1 MQSLNLNYYYVLP
14 HIILSITGIMSLLF
28 GAFNKQAHRDLVFI
42 NSAGLI
48 TAGVSTY
55 RLWNLVSS
63 NAKDGPLTAFSG
75 MVVLDHMSL
84 AFIFIFLIVAFLS
97 TLLSLNF
104 LEDEDQS
111 PEEFNSLLLFATVGM
126 MLMASAGDMVM
137 VFLGLEIASIATYVL
152 AGYRKTDLRSNESAL
167 KYFILGSFST
177 AFLLYGMALVY
188 GATGS
193 TNLETI
199 SNAIKSGNNAITAQ
213 PMVMEL
219 LYVGAGMLLVG
230 FGFKISTAPF
240 HVWTPDVY
248 QGAPTSVTAFMATG
262 PKAAAFVAF
271 LRIFVFTFAA
281 SYSFQLHTTWVNLLQ
296 VLAILTMIIGN
307 IVALSQ
313 TDIKRVLAYSSIAH
327 AGYALIGFLADDW
340 ISVAFYMLTYS
351 IMNIGAFAVVS
362 VMAGK
367 GDEKTELENWAG
379 MGFKSLGLSIA
390 LLVFMLSMAGMPLTG
405 GFMGKFFIFKTAW
418 DKGFHIIVIV
428 AVLNS
433 AISVYYY
440 LRPMVMLFFRDE
452 NETNPTPLMSWTTYV
467 TILLALAGTF
477 YLGIMPGRLFSLLE
491 VAKDVLVK

>member
-14 HIILSITGIMSLLF
+14 HIIVAITGIMSLLF

-42 NSAGLI
+42 NIAGLV
-48 TAGVSTY
+48 TAGASTV
-55 RLWNLVSS
+55 RLWNLVTN

-75 MVVLDHMSL
+75 MIVLDHMSL
-84 AFIFIFLIVAFLS
+84 AFIFIFLIVALLS
-97 TLLSLNF
+97 TLISLNF
-104 LEDEDQS
+104 LEDENLS
-111 PEEFNSLLLFATVGM
+111 PEEFNSLLMFATVGM

-137 VFLGLEIASIATYVL
+137 VFLGLEISSIATYVL
-152 AGYRKTDLRSNESAL
+152 AGYRRTDLRSNESAL

-193 TNLETI
+193 TNLDAI
-199 SNAIKSGNNAITAQ
+199 SNAIKSGNNLITNQ
-213 PMVMEL
+213 PMTLEL
-219 LYVGAGMLLVG
+219 LYVGVGMLLVG
-230 FGFKISTAPF
+230 FGFKIATAPF

-248 QGAPTSVTAFMATG
+248 QGAPTAVTAFMASG
-262 PKAAAFVAF
+262 SKAAGFVAF
-271 LRIFVFTFAA
+271 LRIFVITFGA
-281 SYSFQLHTTWVNLLQ
+281 SYSFELHTTWVNVLQ

-307 IVALSQ
+307 VVALSQ

-340 ISVAFYMLTYS
+340 TSVAFYMLTYS
-351 IMNIGAFAVVS
+351 VMTIGAFAVVS
-362 VMAGK
+362 VMAGQ
-367 GDEKTELENWAG
+367 GDEKTDLESWSG

-405 GFMGKFFIFKTAW
+405 GFMGKFLVFKTAW

-433 AISVYYY
+433 AASVYYY
-440 LRPMVMLFFRDE
+440 LRPMVMLFFREE
-452 NETNPTPLMSWTTYV
+452 NESNPTPLMSWTAYV

-477 YLGIMPGRLFSLLE
+477 YLGIMPGRLFGLLD
-491 VAKDVLVK
+491 VAKEVIK

>member
-14 HIILSITGIMSLLF
+14 HIIVAITGIMSLLF
-28 GAFNKQAHRDLVFI
+28 GVFNKQAHRDLVFI
-42 NSAGLI
+42 NIAGLV
-48 TAGVSTY
+48 TAGASTV
-55 RLWNLVSS
+55 RLWNLVTN

-75 MVVLDHMSL
+75 MIVLDHMSL
-84 AFIFIFLIVAFLS
+84 AFIFIFLIVALLS
-97 TLLSLNF
+97 TLISLNF
-104 LEDEDQS
+104 LEDENLS
-111 PEEFNSLLLFATVGM
+111 PEEFNSLLMFATVGM

-137 VFLGLEIASIATYVL
+137 IFLGLEISSIATYVL
-152 AGYRKTDLRSNESAL
+152 AGYRRTDLRSNESAL

-177 AFLLYGMALVY
+177 AFLLYGMALLY

-193 TNLETI
+193 TNLDAI
-199 SNAIKSGNNAITAQ
+199 SNAIKSGNNLITKQ
-213 PMVMEL
+213 PMTLEL
-219 LYVGAGMLLVG
+219 LYVGAAMLLIG
-230 FGFKISTAPF
+230 FGFKIATAPF

-248 QGAPTSVTAFMATG
+248 QGAPTAVTAFMASG
-262 PKAAAFVAF
+262 SKAAGFVAF
-271 LRIFVFTFAA
+271 LRIFVITFAA
-281 SYSFQLHTTWVNLLQ
+281 SYSFELHTTWVNILQ

-340 ISVAFYMLTYS
+340 TSVAFYMLTYS
-351 IMNIGAFAVVS
+351 VMTIGAFAVVS
-362 VMAGK
+362 VMAGQ
-367 GDEKTELENWAG
+367 GDEKTDLESWAG

-405 GFMGKFFIFKTAW
+405 GFMGKFLIFKTAW

-433 AISVYYY
+433 AASIYYY
-440 LRPMVMLFFRDE
+440 LRPMVTLFFREE
-452 NETNPTPLMSWTTYV
+452 NESNPIPLMSWTAYV

-477 YLGIMPGRLFSLLE
+477 YLGIMPGRLFSLLD
-491 VAKDVLVK
+491 VAKDVIK